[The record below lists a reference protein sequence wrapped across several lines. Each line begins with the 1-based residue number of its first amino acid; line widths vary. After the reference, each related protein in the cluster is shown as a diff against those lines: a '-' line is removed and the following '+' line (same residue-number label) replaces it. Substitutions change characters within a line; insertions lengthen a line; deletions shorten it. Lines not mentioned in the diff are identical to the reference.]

1 MDQIIQAIEVF
12 AMVTGVVYLVLEIL
26 QKNSMW
32 VVGILTS
39 TACAF
44 EFAITHVWASM
55 GLNIYYVAMS
65 VIGLLQWRKASEAVG
80 EGEIHLSRLP
90 RAVALWS
97 AALFVLGSLV
107 LMQVLRAAGDP
118 APRLDAV
125 AVTLSV
131 IATWWL
137 AQSYLQQWLLWIVAD
152 IFTTTI
158 CLVTGQYWMAVLYTA
173 YIASAVY
180 GYFHWKRKGKYVSLD
195 DGVKR
200 DSSLRSE

>member
-1 MDQIIQAIEVF
+1 MDTVIQAIEVF

-55 GLNIYYVAMS
+55 GLNIYYVVMS
-65 VIGLLQWRKASEAVG
+65 VIGLLQWRKAREAVG

-90 RAVALWS
+90 RTVALWS

-107 LMQVLRAAGDP
+107 LMQVLRATGDP
-118 APRLDAV
+118 APGMDAV

-158 CLVTGQYWMAVLYTA
+158 CLTTGQYWMAVLYTA

-180 GYFHWKRKGKYVSLD
+180 GYFHWKRKGKYVSLQ
-195 DGVKR
+195 V
-200 DSSLRSE
+200 E

>member
-1 MDQIIQAIEVF
+1 MDSIIQAIEVF

-32 VVGILTS
+32 MVGILTS

-44 EFAITHVWASM
+44 EFAVTHVWASM
-55 GLNIYYVAMS
+55 GLNLYYVVMS
-65 VIGLLQWRKASEAVG
+65 VIGLIQWRKASEVIG
-80 EGEIHLSRLP
+80 EGEIHLVRIP
-90 RAVALWS
+90 KAVAIWS
-97 AALFVLGSLV
+97 AALFVVGSLV
-107 LMQVLRAAGDP
+107 LMQVLRISGDP

-152 IFTTTI
+152 IITTTLCI
-158 CLVTGQYWMAVLYTA
+158 VTGQYWLAALYLT
-173 YIASAVY
+173 YICGAVY
-180 GYFHWKRKGKYVSLD
+180 GYFHWKSRGKFLPL
-195 DGVKR
+195 K
-200 DSSLRSE
+200 DSNQ

>member
-1 MDQIIQAIEVF
+1 MDSIIQAIEVF

-44 EFAITHVWASM
+44 EFAVTHVWASM
-55 GLNIYYVAMS
+55 GLNLYYVVMS
-65 VIGLLQWRKASEAVG
+65 VIGLIQWRKASEAR
-80 EGEIHLSRLP
+80 IP
-90 RAVALWS
+90 KAVAIWS
-97 AALFVLGSLV
+97 AALFVVGSLV
-107 LMQVLRAAGDP
+107 LMQVLRISGDP
-118 APRLDAV
+118 APSLDAV

-158 CLVTGQYWMAVLYTA
+158 CITTGQYWMAALYLA

-180 GYFHWKRKGKYVSLD
+180 GYFHWKRKGKYLPLQD
-195 DGVKR
+195 
-200 DSSLRSE
+200 

>member
-1 MDQIIQAIEVF
+1 MDTVIQAIEIF
-12 AMVTGVVYLVLEIL
+12 ALVTGVVYLVLEIL

-55 GLNIYYVAMS
+55 GLNLYYVVVS
-65 VIGLLQWRKASEAVG
+65 VIGFIQWRKASEAVG
-80 EGEIHLSRLP
+80 EGEIHLARLP
-90 RAVALWS
+90 WAVAIWS
-97 AALFVLGSLV
+97 AVLFVLGSLA

-152 IFTTTI
+152 ILTTTL
-158 CLVTGQYWMAVLYTA
+158 CLSTGQYWMAVLYTA

-180 GYFHWKRKGKYVSLD
+180 GYFHWKRKGKYLSLQ
-195 DGVKR
+195 V
-200 DSSLRSE
+200 E

>member
-55 GLNIYYVAMS
+55 GLNIYYVVMS
-65 VIGLLQWRKASEAVG
+65 LIGLLQWRKASEAVG

-90 RAVALWS
+90 RTVALWS

-158 CLVTGQYWMAVLYTA
+158 CLTTGQYWMAVLYTA

>member
-1 MDQIIQAIEVF
+1 MDTVIQAIEVF

-90 RAVALWS
+90 RTVALWS

-158 CLVTGQYWMAVLYTA
+158 CLTTGQYWMAVLYTA

>member
-1 MDQIIQAIEVF
+1 MDTVIQAIEIF
-12 AMVTGVVYLVLEIL
+12 ALVTGVVYLVLEIL

-55 GLNIYYVAMS
+55 GLNLYYVVVS
-65 VIGLLQWRKASEAVG
+65 VIGFIQWRKASEAVG
-80 EGEIHLSRLP
+80 EGEIHLARLP
-90 RAVALWS
+90 RAVAIWS
-97 AALFVLGSLV
+97 AVLFVLGSLV
-107 LMQVLRAAGDP
+107 LMLVLRAAGDP

-152 IFTTTI
+152 ILTTTL
-158 CLVTGQYWMAVLYTA
+158 CLSTGQYWMATLYIA

-180 GYFHWKRKGKYVSLD
+180 GYFHWKRKGKYLSLQ
-195 DGVKR
+195 V
-200 DSSLRSE
+200 E

>member
-1 MDQIIQAIEVF
+1 MDTVIQAIEIF
-12 AMVTGVVYLVLEIL
+12 ALVTGVVYLVLEIL

-55 GLNIYYVAMS
+55 GLNLYYVVVS
-65 VIGLLQWRKASEAVG
+65 VIGFIQWRKASEAVG
-80 EGEIHLSRLP
+80 EGEIHLARLP
-90 RAVALWS
+90 RAVAIWS
-97 AALFVLGSLV
+97 AVLFVLGSLV

-152 IFTTTI
+152 IFTTWLCI
-158 CLVTGQYWMAVLYTA
+158 STGQYWMSALYLSYAV
-173 YIASAVY
+173 SAAY
-180 GYFHWKRKGKYVSLD
+180 GYCHWKSKGKMLAD
-195 DGVKR
+195 A
-200 DSSLRSE
+200 L